1 VWRIRTDKELA
12 DLYREPDIISGN
24 RKGRLR
30 CLGHE
35 ERMPEE
41 RSVKKVFKTIP
52 DGKTSVGNPRKIWL
66 DDV

>member
-1 VWRIRTDKELA
+1 MT

-24 RKGRLR
+24 IKGRLR

-35 ERMPEE
+35 ERM
-41 RSVKKVFKTIP
+41 SAVGTLKKVFKTIP
-52 DGKTSVGNPRKIWL
+52 DGNTSVGKPRKIWL